1 MVIFSY
7 FPANVHIV
15 KPSGMVNLK
24 QFYRAISNPSDKM
37 KDLFV
42 QIRKA
47 SDNGD
52 IPLKQKLKEHL
63 FYFTP
68 AVKIKERRS
77 YEGIEYFTGIL
88 PLDFDKIDNAKE
100 FKEFIF
106 NEHPFIMSAW
116 LSASGKGVRALVKI
130 PIVKT
135 VGQFKEY
142 FAGIEKTEPANFR
155 QFVGFDGITKNPTQ
169 PLFLSYDP
177 DILIRNNADLWDVSF
192 IEQEIKKPIIKYN
205 QASATYFERK
215 AQKSIS
221 RITNE
226 GHFILRATAFML
238 GGYVGSGALDQF
250 EAQNIINRC
259 IEGHSYLSQKS
270 EIYKKTAMTM
280 ISKGSLKPL
289 TV

>member
-1 MVIFSY
+1 MTFSY

-15 KPSGMVNLK
+15 KPSGTVNLN
-24 QFYRAISNPSDKM
+24 QFYRAISNPNKKM
-37 KDLFV
+37 KEVLS

-47 SDNGD
+47 SETGD

-68 AVKIKERRS
+68 AVKIKNRRS
-77 YEGIEYFTGIL
+77 YSDIEYFTGIL
-88 PLDFDKIDNAKE
+88 PLDFDKIDNAPE

-106 NEHPFIMSAW
+106 NDHSFVMSAW

-135 VGQFKEY
+135 VNEFKEY
-142 FAGIEKTEPANFR
+142 FSGLERIEPGNFR

-169 PLFLSYDP
+169 PVFLSYDP
-177 DILIRNNADLWDVSF
+177 NILIREDAEIWDIPYV
-192 IEQEIKKPIIKYN
+192 EYEKPKPIIKLN
-205 QASATYFERK
+205 HASASYFERK

-226 GHFILRATAFML
+226 GHYILRATAYML

-250 EAQNIINRC
+250 EAQNIINNC
-259 IEGHSYLSQKS
+259 IDNHSYLSKKS
-270 EIYKKTAMTM
+270 EIYKKTAITM
-280 ISKGSLKPL
+280 INKGSQKPL
-289 TV
+289 AI